1 MPRSIRPSS
10 RPRHH
15 GGHAALWQARRLI
28 RPKDRVAGGTFGL
41 ATVLGPLIGGFFVEH
56 LTWRWIFYV
65 NLPLGLI
72 AVTVIGLAFTAPNAR
87 RRPKVDVAGA
97 VLLAV
102 TLTALILLASLG
114 GHSLAWKSP
123 ETIGLVAVTIAMLA
137 GFIAVERRVSEPILP
152 LHLFRNEVFVIACA
166 VGFIVGLAMF
176 GSITFMPLYLQVV
189 KGVSPTMAGFALTPM
204 MTGVLVTSIGSG
216 QIISRIGR
224 YRFFPIAGTR
234 IMTIG
239 LCLLTTFGMNSSVW
253 AVGGYMLVL
262 GLGLGMV
269 MQVLVLAVQNAVEY
283 RDLGVATSGATL
295 FRSIGGSAGVSLFGA
310 IFTATLTASLAARL
324 PAGATLPAATA
335 PAAIRALPASVRGVY
350 LDVFTAALHPV
361 FMYAAA
367 MAALGFVLTWFLK
380 ELPLRGLARAE
391 TIGASFAMPR
401 DATSLEELE
410 RIVAQ
415 LEQHEHGWE
424 ILQRIAQAAGV
435 RLAPD
440 EIWLL
445 VQLCLASDG
454 LRLATLSERFGIPR
468 KKLDGIAEGSNL
480 KEWSCAFGMSFWR
493 PPAAGGRPSS
503 RWSLRAAPAWRVC
516 WNDGRRRTTRTS
528 ERCWIAWRA
537 R

>member
-1 MPRSIRPSS
+1 
-10 RPRHH
+10 
-15 GGHAALWQARRLI
+15 
-28 RPKDRVAGGTFGL
+28 
-41 ATVLGPLIGGFFVEH
+41 
-56 LTWRWIFYV
+56 
-65 NLPLGLI
+65 
-72 AVTVIGLAFTAPNAR
+72 
-87 RRPKVDVAGA
+87 
-97 VLLAV
+97 
-102 TLTALILLASLG
+102 
-114 GHSLAWKSP
+114 
-123 ETIGLVAVTIAMLA
+123 
-137 GFIAVERRVSEPILP
+137 
-152 LHLFRNEVFVIACA
+152 
-166 VGFIVGLAMF
+166 
-176 GSITFMPLYLQVV
+176 
-189 KGVSPTMAGFALTPM
+189 
-204 MTGVLVTSIGSG
+204 
-216 QIISRIGR
+216 
-224 YRFFPIAGTR
+224 
-234 IMTIG
+234 MTIG
-239 LCLLTTFGMNSSVW
+239 LCLLTTFGVNSSVW
-253 AVGGYMLVL
+253 AVGGYMPVL
-262 GLGLGMV
+262 GLALGMV

-335 PAAIRALPASVRGVY
+335 PAAIRSLPASVRGVY

-367 MAALGFVLTWFLK
+367 MAALGFMLTWFLK

-415 LEQHEHGWE
+415 LEQHEHRWE

-435 RLAPD
+435 RRAPD

-480 KEWSCAFGMSFWR
+480 KEWSCAFGRSFWR

-528 ERCWIAWRA
+528 ERCWIAWRT